1 MRRFTRSGIRTR
13 LSGLLRVRK
22 SREHHGEPGMRS
34 VGRCLLLATTP
45 LAVLLLT
52 AAAAPAD
59 PAGTIATGAKRT
71 SKTVGPSAGAGSQ
84 RVTTQPARPGL
95 MTGWPFAPTMTSP
108 AAPAK
113 PVGSI
118 KQRNA
123 PRPTVAAPAP
133 TPAPVQRL
141 ALPEIQAP
149 TSNQPAAEPSPAA
162 VATPTPAP
170 TLNPPPTIEPEIAGT
185 AEVEPPP
192 REHATLHG
200 DDAMTV
206 FVPPVMPGATLAPIP
221 EAMPAPVTGTTPE
234 AKPAPVPEAKPATMP
249 EPKPATLPEVKPPT
263 MQEAKPAPVPEA
275 KPAPTQEAKPEPVP
289 EAKPATTQEAKPAT
303 LPEAKP
309 ATTQAAKPV
318 TIPEAKPA
326 TVQEA
331 KPATMPDATPSPTP
345 EAMPAPTAVV
355 DVDPIAEQLRN
366 LAIGK
371 FDRIIGNK
379 KEKASIEAFYT
390 GRNYAPLWIT
400 DGNVNA
406 RATAAI
412 AYLSQVGA
420 DGLDPADY
428 PVPNF
433 TSLSDPAALAEAEI
447 RLTTSVITYAHHAQI
462 GRIHWSRVSADIFYD
477 TKAPDPAAVLAS
489 MVEAKDVGEALAAY
503 EPHAPEYLA
512 LKAKLAEIRAG
523 RGSTGKARIPNGPSL
538 NIGMQDQRVP
548 LLRLRLGIPGGAGAI
563 YDRVLAEAVMRFQQE
578 HALSVTGTLNAA
590 TVEALNGGRQSDA
603 HTDIILA
610 NMERW
615 RWIPHNLGKTYV
627 IVNLPDYTLR
637 VMRQGKQVWMAR
649 IVAGKTTTPTPL
661 ISAQMKSITVN
672 PIWNVPASITAN
684 EYLPLLQQDP
694 TILQRMGLIVSYNP
708 DGTIHIAQPPGDQN
722 ALGRLRFNFPNK
734 FMVYQH
740 DSNQKSLFANERR
753 AESHGCMRVQD
764 PLKYAE
770 VLLSLVRPA
779 DGFTQ
784 DRIHALFGDN
794 EVEIPFPA
802 LLPVHV
808 TYQTAFVD
816 DRGQLEFREDVYG
829 HDEALLAMMKGA
841 ERRVAD
847 IPIER
852 RENMAR
858 RQLLAMPDNALNG
871 WGANGRGFGETN
883 IFTRLFGN
891 PYAQPAPVPRSPIA
905 QPRQQPYYQR

>member
-1 MRRFTRSGIRTR
+1 MRRLTRSGIRTR

-59 PAGTIATGAKRT
+59 PAGTIAAGAKRT

-95 MTGWPFAPTMTSP
+95 MTGWPFAPATTSP
-108 AAPAK
+108 TAPAK
-113 PVGSI
+113 AVGSI

-141 ALPEIQAP
+141 ALPEIPAP

-162 VATPTPAP
+162 VATPTP

-234 AKPAPVPEAKPATMP
+234 AKPAPT
-249 EPKPATLPEVKPPT
+249 
-263 MQEAKPAPVPEA
+263 QEAKPAPVPEA
-275 KPAPTQEAKPEPVP
+275 KPATTQ

-379 KEKASIEAFYT
+379 KERASIEAFYT
-390 GRNYAPLWIT
+390 GRNFAPLWIT

-406 RATAAI
+406 RATAAM
-412 AYLSQVGA
+412 AYLNQVGA

-433 TSLSDPAALAEAEI
+433 ASLSDPAALAEAEI
-447 RLTTSVITYAHHAQI
+447 RLTTSVISYAHHAQI
-462 GRIHWSRVSADIFYD
+462 GRIHWSRVSADVFYD

-489 MVEAKDVGEALAAY
+489 TVEAKDVGEALASY

-512 LKAKLAEIRAG
+512 LKAKLAETRAG
-523 RGSTGKARIPNGPSL
+523 RGSTGKARIPSGPSL
-538 NIGMQDQRVP
+538 NIGMQDPRVP

-563 YDRVLAEAVMRFQQE
+563 YDRLLAEAVMRFQQE

-603 HTDIILA
+603 RTDIILA

-615 RWIPHNLGKTYV
+615 RWMPHNLGKTYV

-637 VMRQGKQVWMAR
+637 VMRQGKQVWIAK

-779 DGFTQ
+779 DGLTQ

-841 ERRVAD
+841 ERKVAD

-852 RENMAR
+852 RESMAR

-891 PYAQPAPVPRSPIA
+891 PYAQPAPVPRSPMA

>member
-1 MRRFTRSGIRTR
+1 MRRLTRSGIRTR

-59 PAGTIATGAKRT
+59 PAGTIAAGAKRT

-95 MTGWPFAPTMTSP
+95 MTGWPFAPATTSP
-108 AAPAK
+108 TAPAK
-113 PVGSI
+113 AVGSI

-141 ALPEIQAP
+141 ALPEIPAP

-162 VATPTPAP
+162 VATPTPAPTPTPTP

-234 AKPAPVPEAKPATMP
+234 AKPAPVPEAKPTTLP
-249 EPKPATLPEVKPPT
+249 EPKPALT
-263 MQEAKPAPVPEA
+263 QEAKPAPVPEA
-275 KPAPTQEAKPEPVP
+275 KPVTTPEAKPAPTQEAKPAPV
-289 EAKPATTQEAKPAT
+289 
-303 LPEAKP
+303 PEAKP

-366 LAIGK
+366 LANGK

-379 KEKASIEAFYT
+379 KERASIEAFYT

-523 RGSTGKARIPNGPSL
+523 RGSSGKARIPNGPSL
-538 NIGMQDQRVP
+538 NIGVQDQRVP

-563 YDRVLAEAVMRFQQE
+563 YDRLLAEAVMRFQQE

-603 HTDIILA
+603 RTDIILA

-615 RWIPHNLGKTYV
+615 RWMPHNLGKTYV

-637 VMRQGKQVWMAR
+637 VMRQGKQVWIAK

-841 ERRVAD
+841 ERKVAD

-852 RENMAR
+852 RESMAR

>member
-1 MRRFTRSGIRTR
+1 MRRLTRSGIRTR

-59 PAGTIATGAKRT
+59 PAGTIAAGAKRT

-113 PVGSI
+113 AVGSI

-141 ALPEIQAP
+141 ALPEIPAP
-149 TSNQPAAEPSPAA
+149 TSNQPTAEPSPAA

-206 FVPPVMPGATLAPIP
+206 FVPPVMPGATPALIP

-234 AKPAPVPEAKPATMP
+234 AKPAPVPEAKPTTLP
-249 EPKPATLPEVKPPT
+249 EPKPALT
-263 MQEAKPAPVPEA
+263 QEAKPAPVPEA
-275 KPAPTQEAKPEPVP
+275 KPATTQ

-366 LAIGK
+366 LANGK

-379 KEKASIEAFYT
+379 KERASIEAFYT
-390 GRNYAPLWIT
+390 GRNYAQLWIT

-523 RGSTGKARIPNGPSL
+523 RGSSGKARIPNGPSL

-563 YDRVLAEAVMRFQQE
+563 YDRPLAEAVMRFQQE

-603 HTDIILA
+603 RTDIILA

-615 RWIPHNLGKTYV
+615 RWMPHNLGKTYV

-637 VMRQGKQVWMAR
+637 VMRQGKQVWIAK

-841 ERRVAD
+841 ERKVAD

-852 RENMAR
+852 RESMAR

-891 PYAQPAPVPRSPIA
+891 PYAQPAPVPRSPMA

>member
-1 MRRFTRSGIRTR
+1 M
-13 LSGLLRVRK
+13 
-22 SREHHGEPGMRS
+22 
-34 VGRCLLLATTP
+34 
-45 LAVLLLT
+45 
-52 AAAAPAD
+52 
-59 PAGTIATGAKRT
+59 
-71 SKTVGPSAGAGSQ
+71 
-84 RVTTQPARPGL
+84 
-95 MTGWPFAPTMTSP
+95 
-108 AAPAK
+108 
-113 PVGSI
+113 
-118 KQRNA
+118 
-123 PRPTVAAPAP
+123 
-133 TPAPVQRL
+133 
-141 ALPEIQAP
+141 
-149 TSNQPAAEPSPAA
+149 
-162 VATPTPAP
+162 
-170 TLNPPPTIEPEIAGT
+170 
-185 AEVEPPP
+185 
-192 REHATLHG
+192 
-200 DDAMTV
+200 
-206 FVPPVMPGATLAPIP
+206 
-221 EAMPAPVTGTTPE
+221 
-234 AKPAPVPEAKPATMP
+234 
-249 EPKPATLPEVKPPT
+249 
-263 MQEAKPAPVPEA
+263 
-275 KPAPTQEAKPEPVP
+275 P

-303 LPEAKP
+303 TQEAKP
-309 ATTQAAKPV
+309 ATTQ
-318 TIPEAKPA
+318 EAKPA
-326 TVQEA
+326 TMQEA
-331 KPATMPDATPSPTP
+331 KPATMPEATPSPTP
-345 EAMPAPTAVV
+345 EAMAAPTAVV

-366 LAIGK
+366 LANGR

-379 KEKASIEAFYT
+379 KERASIEAFYV
-390 GRNYAPLWIT
+390 GRNFAPLWIT
-400 DGNVNA
+400 DGNPNA
-406 RATAAI
+406 RATAAT
-412 AYLSQVGA
+412 AYLNQVGA

-433 TSLSDPAALAEAEI
+433 ASLSDPAALAEAEI

-462 GRIHWSRVSADIFYD
+462 GRIHWSRMSADVFYD
-477 TKAPDPAAVLAS
+477 TKAPDPGAVLAS
-489 MVEAKDVGEALAAY
+489 MVEAKDVGEVLASY

-512 LKAKLAEIRAG
+512 LKAKLAETRAG
-523 RGSTGKARIPNGPSL
+523 RGSTGKARILNGPSL
-538 NIGMQDQRVP
+538 NIGMQDPRVP

-590 TVEALNGGRQSDA
+590 TVEALNGRQSDA

-615 RWIPHNLGKTYV
+615 RWMPHNLGKTYV

-779 DGFTQ
+779 DGFSQ
-784 DRIHALFGDN
+784 DRIHALFGDS

-829 HDEALLAMMKGA
+829 HDEALLAIMKGA
-841 ERRVAD
+841 ERKLAD

-852 RENMAR
+852 KENVAR

-891 PYAQPAPVPRSPIA
+891 PYAQPAPVPRSPMA

>member
-1 MRRFTRSGIRTR
+1 MP
-13 LSGLLRVRK
+13 
-22 SREHHGEPGMRS
+22 E
-34 VGRCLLLATTP
+34 
-45 LAVLLLT
+45 
-52 AAAAPAD
+52 AAP
-59 PAGTIATGAKRT
+59 
-71 SKTVGPSAGAGSQ
+71 
-84 RVTTQPARPGL
+84 
-95 MTGWPFAPTMTSP
+95 SP
-108 AAPAK
+108 
-113 PVGSI
+113 
-118 KQRNA
+118 
-123 PRPTVAAPAP
+123 
-133 TPAPVQRL
+133 
-141 ALPEIQAP
+141 
-149 TSNQPAAEPSPAA
+149 
-162 VATPTPAP
+162 
-170 TLNPPPTIEPEIAGT
+170 
-185 AEVEPPP
+185 
-192 REHATLHG
+192 
-200 DDAMTV
+200 M
-206 FVPPVMPGATLAPIP
+206 
-221 EAMPAPVTGTTPE
+221 
-234 AKPAPVPEAKPATMP
+234 
-249 EPKPATLPEVKPPT
+249 
-263 MQEAKPAPVPEA
+263 
-275 KPAPTQEAKPEPVP
+275 
-289 EAKPATTQEAKPAT
+289 
-303 LPEAKP
+303 
-309 ATTQAAKPV
+309 
-318 TIPEAKPA
+318 
-326 TVQEA
+326 
-331 KPATMPDATPSPTP
+331 P

-355 DVDPIAEQLRN
+355 DVDAPIAEQLRN
-366 LAIGK
+366 LANGK

-379 KEKASIEAFYT
+379 KERASIEAFYV

-412 AYLSQVGA
+412 AYLNQVGA

-433 TSLSDPAALAEAEI
+433 ASLSDPAALAEAEI

-462 GRIHWSRVSADIFYD
+462 GRIHWSRVSADVFYD

-489 MVEAKDVGEALAAY
+489 TVEAKDVGEALASY

-512 LKAKLAEIRAG
+512 LKAKLAETRAG
-523 RGSTGKARIPNGPSL
+523 RGSSGKARILNGPSL

-563 YDRVLAEAVMRFQQE
+563 YDRPLAEAVMRFQQE
-578 HALSVTGTLNAA
+578 HVLSVTGTLNAA

-829 HDEALLAMMKGA
+829 HDEALLAIMKGA
-841 ERRVAD
+841 ERKLAD

-852 RENMAR
+852 KENVAR

>member
-1 MRRFTRSGIRTR
+1 
-13 LSGLLRVRK
+13 
-22 SREHHGEPGMRS
+22 
-34 VGRCLLLATTP
+34 
-45 LAVLLLT
+45 
-52 AAAAPAD
+52 
-59 PAGTIATGAKRT
+59 
-71 SKTVGPSAGAGSQ
+71 
-84 RVTTQPARPGL
+84 
-95 MTGWPFAPTMTSP
+95 
-108 AAPAK
+108 
-113 PVGSI
+113 
-118 KQRNA
+118 
-123 PRPTVAAPAP
+123 
-133 TPAPVQRL
+133 
-141 ALPEIQAP
+141 
-149 TSNQPAAEPSPAA
+149 
-162 VATPTPAP
+162 
-170 TLNPPPTIEPEIAGT
+170 
-185 AEVEPPP
+185 
-192 REHATLHG
+192 
-200 DDAMTV
+200 
-206 FVPPVMPGATLAPIP
+206 
-221 EAMPAPVTGTTPE
+221 
-234 AKPAPVPEAKPATMP
+234 
-249 EPKPATLPEVKPPT
+249 
-263 MQEAKPAPVPEA
+263 
-275 KPAPTQEAKPEPVP
+275 
-289 EAKPATTQEAKPAT
+289 
-303 LPEAKP
+303 
-309 ATTQAAKPV
+309 
-318 TIPEAKPA
+318 
-326 TVQEA
+326 
-331 KPATMPDATPSPTP
+331 
-345 EAMPAPTAVV
+345 MPAPTAVV

-538 NIGMQDQRVP
+538 NIGVQDQRVP

-563 YDRVLAEAVMRFQQE
+563 YDRPLAEAVMRFQQE
-578 HALSVTGTLNAA
+578 HVLSVTGTLNAA

>member
-1 MRRFTRSGIRTR
+1 
-13 LSGLLRVRK
+13 
-22 SREHHGEPGMRS
+22 
-34 VGRCLLLATTP
+34 
-45 LAVLLLT
+45 
-52 AAAAPAD
+52 
-59 PAGTIATGAKRT
+59 
-71 SKTVGPSAGAGSQ
+71 
-84 RVTTQPARPGL
+84 
-95 MTGWPFAPTMTSP
+95 
-108 AAPAK
+108 
-113 PVGSI
+113 
-118 KQRNA
+118 
-123 PRPTVAAPAP
+123 
-133 TPAPVQRL
+133 
-141 ALPEIQAP
+141 
-149 TSNQPAAEPSPAA
+149 
-162 VATPTPAP
+162 
-170 TLNPPPTIEPEIAGT
+170 
-185 AEVEPPP
+185 
-192 REHATLHG
+192 
-200 DDAMTV
+200 MTV
-206 FVPPVMPGATLAPIP
+206 FVPPVMPGATPALIP

-234 AKPAPVPEAKPATMP
+234 AKPATVPEA
-249 EPKPATLPEVKPPT
+249 KPATLPEVKPPT

-275 KPAPTQEAKPEPVP
+275 KPTTPPEAKPATTQEAKPVTMPEAKPATTQEAKPVTMPEAKPVTMPEVKPATTQEAKPVTMP

-303 LPEAKP
+303 MPEAKP
-309 ATTQAAKPV
+309 ATTQ
-318 TIPEAKPA
+318 EAKPA
-326 TVQEA
+326 TMPEVKPATTQEA
-331 KPATMPDATPSPTP
+331 KPATMPEAAPSPMP

-355 DVDPIAEQLRN
+355 DVDAPIAEQLRN
-366 LAIGK
+366 LANGK
-371 FDRIIGNK
+371 FDRFIGNK
-379 KEKASIEAFYT
+379 KERASIEAFYV

-412 AYLSQVGA
+412 AYLNQVGA

-433 TSLSDPAALAEAEI
+433 ASLSDPAALAEAEI

-477 TKAPDPAAVLAS
+477 TKAPDPAAVLAN
-489 MVEAKDVGEALAAY
+489 MVEAKDVGEALASY

-512 LKAKLAEIRAG
+512 LKARLAETRAG
-523 RGSTGKARIPNGPSL
+523 RGSTGKARISNGPSL
-538 NIGMQDQRVP
+538 NIGMQDPRVP

-590 TVEALNGGRQSDA
+590 TVEALNGRQSDTR
-603 HTDIILA
+603 TDIILA

-615 RWIPHNLGKTYV
+615 RWMPHNLGKAYV
-627 IVNLPDYTLR
+627 IVNLPDFTLR
-637 VMRQGKQVWMAR
+637 VVRQGKQVWMAR

-694 TILQRMGLIVSYNP
+694 TILHRMGLIVSYNP
-708 DGTIHIAQPPGDQN
+708 DGTIHIAQPPGEQN

-734 FMVYQH
+734 FLVYQH
-740 DSNQKSLFANERR
+740 DSNQKQLFANERR

-829 HDEALLAMMKGA
+829 HDEALLAIMKGA

-852 RENMAR
+852 RESVAR

-871 WGANGRGFGETN
+871 WGANGRGVGETN

>member
-1 MRRFTRSGIRTR
+1 MPTFGDR
-13 LSGLLRVRK
+13 LFVST
-22 SREHHGEPGMRS
+22 S
-34 VGRCLLLATTP
+34 LA
-45 LAVLLLT
+45 LLLLT
-52 AAAAPAD
+52 VTATLADPTGAGIDATKRVQETGRSLAETGSERATTQPLDLSGGAEAPSPQTMAPTELAKPDESTGQPNDPTSTLAAPTSTPNPNQTFAELEAPVATSNQGTVKPPPASVVQPTPTPNPQPTAAPEI
-59 PAGTIATGAKRT
+59 PAGT
-71 SKTVGPSAGAGSQ
+71 V
-84 RVTTQPARPGL
+84 VQPANSEPVAAPGKD
-95 MTGWPFAPTMTSP
+95 AVPTTTVIVPP
-108 AAPAK
+108 AAP
-113 PVGSI
+113 VE
-118 KQRNA
+118 
-123 PRPTVAAPAP
+123 
-133 TPAPVQRL
+133 
-141 ALPEIQAP
+141 PETI
-149 TSNQPAAEPSPAA
+149 PSPIT
-162 VATPTPAP
+162 VI
-170 TLNPPPTIEPEIAGT
+170 N
-185 AEVEPPP
+185 V
-192 REHATLHG
+192 
-200 DDAMTV
+200 DA
-206 FVPPVMPGATLAPIP
+206 
-221 EAMPAPVTGTTPE
+221 
-234 AKPAPVPEAKPATMP
+234 
-249 EPKPATLPEVKPPT
+249 
-263 MQEAKPAPVPEA
+263 
-275 KPAPTQEAKPEPVP
+275 
-289 EAKPATTQEAKPAT
+289 
-303 LPEAKP
+303 
-309 ATTQAAKPV
+309 
-318 TIPEAKPA
+318 
-326 TVQEA
+326 
-331 KPATMPDATPSPTP
+331 
-345 EAMPAPTAVV
+345 
-355 DVDPIAEQLRN
+355 PIAEQLRN
-366 LAIGK
+366 LANGK

-379 KEKASIEAFYT
+379 KERASIEAFYV

-406 RATAAI
+406 RATAAM
-412 AYLSQVGA
+412 AYLNQVGA

-433 TSLSDPAALAEAEI
+433 ASLSDPAALAEAEI
-447 RLTTSVITYAHHAQI
+447 RLTTSVISYAHHAQI
-462 GRIHWSRVSADIFYD
+462 GRIHWSRVSADVFYD

-489 MVEAKDVGEALAAY
+489 TVEAKDVGEALASY

-512 LKAKLAEIRAG
+512 LRAKLAETRAG
-523 RGSTGKARIPNGPSL
+523 RGSTGKARIPSGPSL
-538 NIGMQDQRVP
+538 NIGMQDPRVP

-590 TVEALNGGRQSDA
+590 TVEALNGRQSDA
-603 HTDIILA
+603 RTDIILA

-615 RWIPHNLGKTYV
+615 RWMPHNLGKTYV

-637 VMRQGKQVWMAR
+637 VMRQGKQVWIAK

-779 DGFTQ
+779 DGLTQ

-829 HDEALLAMMKGA
+829 HDEALLAIMKGA
-841 ERRVAD
+841 ERKLAD

-852 RENMAR
+852 KENVAR

-891 PYAQPAPVPRSPIA
+891 PYAQPAPVPRSPMA

>member
-1 MRRFTRSGIRTR
+1 
-13 LSGLLRVRK
+13 
-22 SREHHGEPGMRS
+22 
-34 VGRCLLLATTP
+34 
-45 LAVLLLT
+45 
-52 AAAAPAD
+52 
-59 PAGTIATGAKRT
+59 
-71 SKTVGPSAGAGSQ
+71 
-84 RVTTQPARPGL
+84 
-95 MTGWPFAPTMTSP
+95 
-108 AAPAK
+108 
-113 PVGSI
+113 
-118 KQRNA
+118 
-123 PRPTVAAPAP
+123 
-133 TPAPVQRL
+133 
-141 ALPEIQAP
+141 
-149 TSNQPAAEPSPAA
+149 
-162 VATPTPAP
+162 
-170 TLNPPPTIEPEIAGT
+170 
-185 AEVEPPP
+185 
-192 REHATLHG
+192 
-200 DDAMTV
+200 MTV
-206 FVPPVMPGATLAPIP
+206 FVPPVMPGATPALIP

-234 AKPAPVPEAKPATMP
+234 AKPATVPEAKPAI
-249 EPKPATLPEVKPPT
+249 

-275 KPAPTQEAKPEPVP
+275 KPTTPPEAKPATTQEAKPATTQEAKPATMPEAKPATMPEAKPATTQEAKPVTMPEAKPATTQEAKPVSPPEAKPATTQEAKPVTPPEAKPATTQEAKPVTMP

-303 LPEAKP
+303 LPEVKP
-309 ATTQAAKPV
+309 ATM
-318 TIPEAKPA
+318 
-326 TVQEA
+326 QEA
-331 KPATMPDATPSPTP
+331 KPATMPEATPSPTP
-345 EAMPAPTAVV
+345 EATPAPTTVV

-366 LAIGK
+366 LANGK

-379 KEKASIEAFYT
+379 KERASIEAFYT
-390 GRNYAPLWIT
+390 GRNFAPLWIT

-406 RATAAI
+406 RATAAM
-412 AYLSQVGA
+412 AYLNQVGA

-433 TSLSDPAALAEAEI
+433 ASLSDPAALAEAEI
-447 RLTTSVITYAHHAQI
+447 RLTTSVISYAHHAQI
-462 GRIHWSRVSADIFYD
+462 GRIHWSRVSADVFYD

-489 MVEAKDVGEALAAY
+489 TVEAKDVGEALASY

-512 LKAKLAEIRAG
+512 LKAKLAETRAG
-523 RGSTGKARIPNGPSL
+523 RGSTGKARIPSGPSL
-538 NIGMQDQRVP
+538 NIGMQDPRVP

-590 TVEALNGGRQSDA
+590 TVEALNGRQSDA
-603 HTDIILA
+603 RTDIILA

-615 RWIPHNLGKTYV
+615 RWMPHNLGKTYV

-637 VMRQGKQVWMAR
+637 VMRQGKQVWIAK

-779 DGFTQ
+779 DGLTQ

-829 HDEALLAMMKGA
+829 HDEALLAIMKGA
-841 ERRVAD
+841 ERKLAD

-852 RENMAR
+852 KENVAR

-891 PYAQPAPVPRSPIA
+891 PYAQPAPVPRSPMA

>member
-1 MRRFTRSGIRTR
+1 
-13 LSGLLRVRK
+13 
-22 SREHHGEPGMRS
+22 MRS

-59 PAGTIATGAKRT
+59 PAGTIAAGAKRT

-95 MTGWPFAPTMTSP
+95 MTGWPFAPATTSP
-108 AAPAK
+108 TAPAK
-113 PVGSI
+113 AVGSI

-141 ALPEIQAP
+141 ALPEIPAP
-149 TSNQPAAEPSPAA
+149 TSNQPAAKPSSAA

-234 AKPAPVPEAKPATMP
+234 AKPAPVPEAKPTTLP
-249 EPKPATLPEVKPPT
+249 EPKPALT
-263 MQEAKPAPVPEA
+263 QEAKPAPVPEA
-275 KPAPTQEAKPEPVP
+275 KPVTTPEAKPAPTQEAKPAPV
-289 EAKPATTQEAKPAT
+289 
-303 LPEAKP
+303 PEAKP

-366 LAIGK
+366 LANGK

-379 KEKASIEAFYT
+379 KERASIEAFYT
-390 GRNYAPLWIT
+390 GRNYAQLWIT

-523 RGSTGKARIPNGPSL
+523 RGSSGKARIPNGPSL

-563 YDRVLAEAVMRFQQE
+563 YDRLLAEAVMRFQQE

-603 HTDIILA
+603 RTDIILA

-615 RWIPHNLGKTYV
+615 RWMPHNLGKTYV
-627 IVNLPDYTLR
+627 IVNLSDYTLR
-637 VMRQGKQVWMAR
+637 VMRQGKQVWIAK